1 MMLTFIEPTLF
12 EKLRSAQALPSPGGV
27 RLTIMRLCAQDD
39 PDMHE
44 LIHLVQADPA
54 LSGRIIRIVNVL
66 NAERVR
72 PIASVGMDSLLL
84 VGLQAVRQLAL
95 ALSLAETTAPA
106 SCVNFKLPAFWA
118 HSFAMACSAQAISSH
133 TRVAPLGEMFTT
145 GLLANIGR
153 LTLASA
159 HPGGYSS
166 LLTRPLEP
174 SAQLAMEQ
182 SLFGFNHLNI
192 AAALMQDWKIPDL
205 FCDAVLHYEAPALP
219 DDWPVPRPQEI
230 IWTLYLSAAMA
241 ELGCGTPQVAEAAL
255 PKIARALPQLQL
267 APHDFPALYQAT
279 GEDWQDWTQTMHL
292 SAKTLWQG
300 LPGQVHDKLLRLQ
313 ESVGGDD
320 AAT

>member
-27 RLTIMRLCAQDD
+27 RLTIMRMCAQDD
-39 PDMHE
+39 PDMAE

-72 PIASVGMDSLLL
+72 PIASVSMDSMLL

-106 SCVNFKLPAFWA
+106 SCTNFKLPAFWA
-118 HSFAMACSAQAISSH
+118 HSFAMACGAQAISGH

-145 GLLANIGR
+145 GLLANIGK

-159 HPGGYSS
+159 HPSAYSS
-166 LLTRPLEP
+166 LLTRPLDA
-174 SAQLAMEQ
+174 STQLTMEQ

-192 AAALMQDWKIPDL
+192 AAALMQDWKIPEL
-205 FCDAVLHYEAPALP
+205 FCDAVLHYEAPVPSEELP
-219 DDWPVPRPQEI
+219 APRSVEI
-230 IWTLYLSAAMA
+230 TWTLYLATAMA
-241 ELGCGTPQVAEAAL
+241 ELGCAAPPVAEAAL
-255 PKIARALPQLQL
+255 HKVARALPQLQL
-267 APHDFPALYQAT
+267 APHDFPELYQQA
-279 GEDWQDWTQTMHL
+279 GEDWQDWTQTMHITGK
-292 SAKTLWQG
+292 ALWQG
-300 LPGQVHDKLLRLQ
+300 LPAQVHEKLLRLQ
-313 ESVGGDD
+313 EADASGD
-320 AAT
+320 AAA

>member
-1 MMLTFIEPTLF
+1 MLTFIEPTLF
-12 EKLRSAQALPSPGGV
+12 EQLRNAQALPSPGGV
-27 RLTIMRLCAQDD
+27 RLTIMRMCAQDD

-44 LIHLVQADPA
+44 LIHLVQGDPA

-66 NAERVR
+66 NADRVR
-72 PIASVGMDSLLL
+72 PIASVSMDSLLL

-159 HPGGYSS
+159 HPTGYSA
-166 LLTRPLEP
+166 LLARPLEP
-174 SAQLAMEQ
+174 SAQQAMEQ

-205 FCDAVLHYEAPALP
+205 FCDAVLHYETPALP
-219 DDWPVPRPQEI
+219 QEWPVPRPLEI

-241 ELGCGTPQVAEAAL
+241 ELGCGTAQVAEAAL
-255 PKIARALPQLQL
+255 PKVARALPQLQL
-267 APHDFPALYQAT
+267 APHDFPELYQAA
-279 GEDWQDWTQTMHL
+279 GEDWQDWTQSMHL
-292 SAKTLWQG
+292 TARTLWQG
-300 LPGQVHDKLLRLQ
+300 LPAQIHDQLLRLQ
-313 ESVGGDD
+313 EAGDSSD
-320 AAT
+320 ATA

>member
-39 PDMHE
+39 PDMAE
-44 LIHLVQADPA
+44 LIHLVQSDPA

-66 NAERVR
+66 NAHRVR
-72 PIASVGMDSLLL
+72 PIASVSMDSMLL

-118 HSFAMACSAQAISSH
+118 HSFAMACSAQAISGH

-159 HPGGYSS
+159 HPAGYSS

-192 AAALMQDWKIPDL
+192 AAALMQDWKIPEL
-205 FCDAVLHYEAPALP
+205 FCDAVLHYESPSLPEALP
-219 DDWPVPRPQEI
+219 APRPLEI
-230 IWTLYLSAAMA
+230 VWTLALSSAMA
-241 ELGCGTPQVAEAAL
+241 ELGCGAPAATEAAL
-255 PKIARALPQLQL
+255 RKVATALPQLQL
-267 APHDFPALYQAT
+267 APHDFLELYQQA
-279 GEDWQDWTQTMHL
+279 GEDWQDWTQTMHIAGK
-292 SAKTLWQG
+292 SLWQG
-300 LPGQVHDKLLRLQ
+300 LPAQVHDRLLRLQ
-313 ESVGGDD
+313 QTGSDDD
-320 AAT
+320 AAA